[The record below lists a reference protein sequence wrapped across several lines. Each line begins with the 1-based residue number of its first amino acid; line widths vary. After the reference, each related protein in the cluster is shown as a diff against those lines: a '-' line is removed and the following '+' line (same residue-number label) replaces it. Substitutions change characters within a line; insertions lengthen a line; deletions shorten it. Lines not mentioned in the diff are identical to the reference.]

1 MKIDT
6 LDRLVNWSEECARLR
21 REGKEPPELELTDN
35 MRRILLATVDK
46 SKATESERQLVGF
59 DLQRELL
66 EELSK
71 PKSKSLADQYGIPD
85 ATP

>member
-1 MKIDT
+1 
-6 LDRLVNWSEECARLR
+6 
-21 REGKEPPELELTDN
+21 LTDN